1 MEKKTLFSTDYVIY
15 NPTTNELVKW
25 SSDDDVV
32 IFGDKEEALMDCREA
47 DEEQVVSCTDLPEEL
62 QQLIINQLNK

>member
-15 NPTTNELVKW
+15 NPTTNFLLKW
-25 SSDDDVV
+25 DVDDDV
-32 IFGDKEEALMDCREA
+32 ILFGNKEEALLDCFES
-47 DEEQVVSCTDLPEEL
+47 EGEQVISCTDLPEEL

>member
-15 NPTTNELVKW
+15 NPTTNQLVRW

-32 IFGDKEEALMDCREA
+32 IFGSEEEADIDCNYA
-47 DEEQVVSCTDLPEEL
+47 IGEQVIPCTDLPEEL

>member
-15 NPTTNELVKW
+15 NPTTNQLSKW

-47 DEEQVVSCTDLPEEL
+47 DGEQVVSCTDLPEEL

>member
-1 MEKKTLFSTDYVIY
+1 MEKKTLFRTDYVIY

-32 IFGDKEEALMDCREA
+32 IFGDKEEALMDCRES
-47 DEEQVVSCTDLPEEL
+47 EGEQVIPCTDLPKEL
-62 QQLIINQLNK
+62 QQIIINQINK

>member
-15 NPTTNELVKW
+15 NPTTKWIATW
-25 SSDDDVV
+25 SSDGDVV
-32 IFGDKEEALMDCREA
+32 IFGDKEEALLDCYEA
-47 DEEQVVSCTDLPEEL
+47 DGEQVIPCTDLPEEL

>member
-1 MEKKTLFSTDYVIY
+1 MDIKTLFSTDYVIY
-15 NPTTNELVKW
+15 NPTTNQLSKW

-47 DEEQVVSCTDLPEEL
+47 DGEQVVSCTDLPEEL

>member
-1 MEKKTLFSTDYVIY
+1 MENKTLFSTDYVIY
-15 NPTTNELVKW
+15 NPTTNQLSKW

-47 DEEQVVSCTDLPEEL
+47 DGEQVVSCTDLPEEL

>member
-1 MEKKTLFSTDYVIY
+1 MEKKTLFSTDYVIF
-15 NPTTNELVKW
+15 NHITNELVRW

-32 IFGDKEEALMDCREA
+32 IFGDKQEALLDCNEILGER
-47 DEEQVVSCTDLPEEL
+47 VISCTRLPEEL

>member
-15 NPTTNELVKW
+15 NPNTNFLLKW
-25 SSDDDVV
+25 DVGDDV
-32 IFGDKEEALMDCREA
+32 ILFGDKEEALLDCYEA
-47 DEEQVVSCTDLPEEL
+47 DGEQVIPCTDLPEEL